1 MHLQTYIFVPIHT
14 HATLCIQNTTC
25 FGLAILKCNMNL
37 SLPHPAVT
45 PAQSCFP
52 SGPSPSCSWG
62 SELCNRAPQILS
74 FSTEFLS
81 GLDLFLEHGSQA
93 VRKGCLLSGT
103 LLALNLRSLV
113 FYDQS
118 PSWLEE
124 RRMAEGHPPPP
135 QYHIQMLKRV
145 WWIMKSPLSATQNF
159 LSIQGNVPPL
169 GYICFVWQS
178 HKSFN
183 FWSLS

>member
-74 FSTEFLS
+74 FSAEFLS

-124 RRMAEGHPPPP
+124 RRMAEGHPS
-135 QYHIQMLKRV
+135 H
-145 WWIMKSPLSATQNF
+145 
-159 LSIQGNVPPL
+159 LSITFRCLNGCDELWSHLCLPPRT
-169 GYICFVWQS
+169 FS
-178 HKSFN
+178 ASREM
-183 FWSLS
+183 SLH